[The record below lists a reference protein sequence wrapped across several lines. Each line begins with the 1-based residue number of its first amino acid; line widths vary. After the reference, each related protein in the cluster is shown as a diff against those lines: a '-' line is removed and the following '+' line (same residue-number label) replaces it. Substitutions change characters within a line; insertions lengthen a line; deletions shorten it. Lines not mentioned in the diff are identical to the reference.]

1 MSDRDAIL
9 SRLRPREPGPAPGT
23 PAAVPALEGD
33 LWEVFGERL
42 AELGGRLVS
51 LTGEV
56 TLESLAV
63 ATELDLSSVVG
74 DDWPGEVWTAQ
85 VGITR
90 ADLAI
95 AETGSVLIRSG
106 PGRARL
112 HSLTP
117 PVHVVL
123 VHSIVA
129 HLEEAMPEF
138 AQDRHAVLI
147 TGPSRTADIEGVLVR
162 GVHGPGEL
170 VVVRCSETPP
180 LRA

>member
-9 SRLRPREPGPAPGT
+9 GQLRPREGVVAPAT
-23 PAAVPALEGD
+23 VAAVPPLEGE
-33 LWEVFGERL
+33 LWDVFAERL
-42 AELGGRLVS
+42 AELGGRVVE

-56 TLESLAV
+56 SLDSLAV
-63 ATELDLSSVVG
+63 ATGLDLSSVVG
-74 DDWPGEVWTAQ
+74 DDWTGDVWTAE
-85 VGITR
+85 VGVTW

-95 AETGSVLIRSG
+95 AETGSILIRSG

-123 VHSIVA
+123 VRSIVA
-129 HLEEAMPEF
+129 HLEDAMAEF

-170 VVVRCSETPP
+170 IVVRC
-180 LRA
+180 